1 MNKRIRK
8 KKENEF
14 KISKIIWVGKL
25 KIGSLIIDDDQC
37 DVYIYSNE
45 HFPAHFHIIGK
56 NWESCIELYNP
67 NYIDH
72 GIDRKIF
79 TTKELSILNNWMK
92 EPNWADSRFTN
103 WECMNINWSN
113 GENNCLYNIPE
124 NPIQPDYTKLS

>member
-8 KKENEF
+8 KKEKEF
-14 KISKIIWVGKL
+14 EISKIIWVGKL
-25 KIGSLIIDDDQC
+25 KIGSLIIDNDQC
-37 DVYIYSNE
+37 DVYVYSNE

-56 NWESCIELYNP
+56 NCESCIELYNP

-72 GIDRKIF
+72 GINRKIF
-79 TTKELSILNNWMK
+79 TTKELSMLNNWMK

-113 GENNCLYNIPE
+113 GENNC
-124 NPIQPDYTKLS
+124 